1 VVAYFENVIVIE
13 LPVIRFSIHPF
24 GCLKDAGLNLTK
36 FILFVMVVS
45 SKELNIGLINWLR
58 VRGVQRLET
67 SNPQSVQ
74 QKPSISF
81 EHLRAGGTL
90 KMG

>member
-1 VVAYFENVIVIE
+1 M
-13 LPVIRFSIHPF
+13 
-24 GCLKDAGLNLTK
+24 
-36 FILFVMVVS
+36 LFVMVVS